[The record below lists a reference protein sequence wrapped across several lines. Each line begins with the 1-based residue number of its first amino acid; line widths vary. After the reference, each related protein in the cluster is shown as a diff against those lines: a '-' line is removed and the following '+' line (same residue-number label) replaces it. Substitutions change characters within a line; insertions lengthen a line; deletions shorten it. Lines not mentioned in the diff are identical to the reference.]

1 MRIFEIIFLT
11 KENKDTMQTFK
22 AFILEKRSIF
32 RIIYKNQLHP
42 VKLELLSKIENK
54 NKLNIKLLCFRDSLD
69 LISISKKFGSLIQ
82 FNEYEKCNKNPHK
95 SFNILKFSLHEFS
108 RIIYKIDKKKKKIE
122 IFFRNLWN
130 VIEINV
136 LFYIKQI
143 FIN

>member
-82 FNEYEKCNKNPHK
+82 FN
-95 SFNILKFSLHEFS
+95 
-108 RIIYKIDKKKKKIE
+108 
-122 IFFRNLWN
+122 
-130 VIEINV
+130 V
-136 LFYIKQI
+136 FYIKQI